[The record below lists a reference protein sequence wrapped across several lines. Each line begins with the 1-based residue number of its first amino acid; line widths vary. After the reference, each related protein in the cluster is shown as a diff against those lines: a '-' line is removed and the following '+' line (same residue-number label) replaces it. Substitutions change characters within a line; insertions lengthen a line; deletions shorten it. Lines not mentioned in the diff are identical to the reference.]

1 MYETVSPSHGSSSS
15 FTIEWNDNTNFT
27 SSKAKDTCAYLH
39 LPQISYWVLTYILPR
54 YGFGIIF
61 YPSFDFW
68 HRPLNLPSFRIGHP
82 SNTRRMLSHILWLDE
97 MDSRNSI
104 GRRDSLNNYLMG
116 GLYLVPICAK
126 RQQLLPTQHILQHP
140 RSSAK

>member
-1 MYETVSPSHGSSSS
+1 MKLSHPAMALLPPSPLNG
-15 FTIEWNDNTNFT
+15 TIIPT
-27 SSKAKDTCAYLH
+27 SPAAKQRILVRISKS
-39 LPQISYWVLTYILPR
+39 PQISYWVLTYILQR

-116 GLYLVPICAK
+116 SLYLLPICAK
-126 RQQLLPTQHILQHP
+126 RQQLLPTQHLLQHP